1 MGNSKNN
8 VFSEKGAIRKLNKQ
22 EVINLQSKIAFT
34 IGDKPISS
42 NVISMCSGCTQ
53 CGAQYN
59 QQ

>member
-1 MGNSKNN
+1 MENSKNN
-8 VFSEKGAIRKLNKQ
+8 VFSKRDATRKLNKQ
-22 EVINLQSKIAFT
+22 EVINLQNKIAFT

-42 NVISMCSGCTQ
+42 NVISMCSGCSQ